1 MMYNIIIKDEREV
14 IPMKHFMVICHRGHC
29 GTGHSTEIK
38 FVFIANNAI
47 EAMDKARKMPSVK
60 HTRLAMIVKEITAT
74 EYNEYRQI
82 SAYERFNQTSI
93 STKRRGRR

>member
-1 MMYNIIIKDEREV
+1 
-14 IPMKHFMVICHRGHC
+14 MKYFMVICHRGHC

-38 FVFIANNAI
+38 FAFIASNAI

-60 HTRLAMIVKEITAT
+60 HTRLAMVVKEITAN

-82 SAYERFNQTSI
+82 SAYDRFNQISI
-93 STKRRGRR
+93 SGKKKRGRR